1 MVDVYGKYFVNRKN
15 GVDFNAGGQYNLDA
29 VTSQILRVGA
39 RYTMKRDKWN
49 FYAGAAYEHELDG
62 KANGTA
68 AGVAIR
74 GADTSGG
81 SFRGELGATV
91 TPDKN
96 VPVTLDFNLTG
107 FAGTKQGVSGG
118 VSVAL
123 MF

>member
-1 MVDVYGKYFVNRKN
+1 M
-15 GVDFNAGGQYNLDA
+15 
-29 VTSQILRVGA
+29 RVGA
-39 RYTMKRDKWN
+39 RYTMNRNKWK

-68 AGVAIR
+68 DGVAIR
-74 GADTSGG
+74 GADTADG

-96 VPVTLDFNLTG
+96 LPLTLDFNVTG
-107 FAGTKQGVSGG
+107 FAGTKQGLSGG
-118 VSVAL
+118 VSVAW